1 MRKDGTD
8 TYVDLTRLP
17 YIATSS
23 YVGVPSRDK
32 RRRPRISLHVTHLST
47 STHRAKYIV
56 GESPWHISAARSLSD
71 LLEYFIRIYTQNPTP
86 IRRQLLAE
94 T

>member
-47 STHRAKYIV
+47 STHLQNSRRVTTAY
-56 GESPWHISAARSLSD
+56 LS
-71 LLEYFIRIYTQNPTP
+71 R
-86 IRRQLLAE
+86 
-94 T
+94 